1 METPVPTKPAI
12 GLTCRWDE
20 EQRRFYLPA
29 EYAEAI
35 AAAGGIPV
43 LIPLIP
49 GAARE
54 LAALLDAFVLTGS
67 NSDVDPQRYRQR
79 RSPEVTR
86 VHPQRDET
94 DFQVLDEAFADKKPV
109 LGICFGMQS
118 LNVYLGGSL
127 VQHIPSAVVN
137 PVDHDREAY
146 HPVTIEAG
154 SRIGAWADGAERL
167 DVNSWHHQSVEQ
179 IGKGLKVAGRSADG
193 VIEAVEGSDP
203 DHFIIAVQWHPER
216 IWRKEHLS
224 ARLFAELIQAASMVR
239 ERKAGPSS
247 SRPAGPR
254 SG

>member
-1 METPVPTKPAI
+1 MDTPVPTKPLI

-49 GAARE
+49 EAARE
-54 LAALLDAFVLTGS
+54 LATLLDAFVLTGS
-67 NSDVDPQRYRQR
+67 NSDIDPERYRR
-79 RSPEVTR
+79 TRGPEVTR

-94 DFQVLDEAFADKKPV
+94 DFQVLDQAFAEKKPV

-127 VQHIPSAVVN
+127 VQDIPSAVANAVA
-137 PVDHDREAY
+137 HDREAY
-146 HPVTIEAG
+146 HPVTIEPG
-154 SRIGAWADGAERL
+154 SRIDSWADGAVRL

-179 IGKGLKVAGRSADG
+179 MGKGLKVAGRSPDG
-193 VIEAVEGSDP
+193 VIEAVEGCEP
-203 DHFIIAVQWHPER
+203 DHFVIAVQWHPER
-216 IWRKEHLS
+216 IWRKEGLS
-224 ARLFAELIQAASMVR
+224 ARLFAELIKAASAAR
-239 ERKAGPSS
+239 ERKAV
-247 SRPAGPR
+247 AGTD
-254 SG
+254 